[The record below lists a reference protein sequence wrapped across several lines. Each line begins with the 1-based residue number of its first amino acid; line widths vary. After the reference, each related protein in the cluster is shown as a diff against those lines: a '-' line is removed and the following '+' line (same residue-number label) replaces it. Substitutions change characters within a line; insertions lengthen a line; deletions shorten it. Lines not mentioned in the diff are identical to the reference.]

1 MPLTSMPTPPADSS
15 IRRIIAQKARTGLL
29 RKSESVMYYHTVMA
43 SAKVAITI
51 PSAVLKRVDALVK
64 RRVFPNRSKAIQH
77 ALHETLER
85 MDRGRLARECA
96 KLDPREEQAMAEEG
110 ISLEI
115 DQWPEY

>member
-1 MPLTSMPTPPADSS
+1 MRRGCGRDGKFAMLVGGDHRAADQYADPA
-15 IRRIIAQKARTGLL
+15 RRFKRPSKIGQSAHPSLL
-29 RKSESVMYYHTVMA
+29 WNSESVMYYHTTMA

-77 ALHETLER
+77 ALDETLER

-96 KLDPREEQAMAEEG
+96 KLD
-110 ISLEI
+110 
-115 DQWPEY
+115 